1 VGAAGETP
9 TMGVAVESR
18 TDAHSTSRLARWF
31 IVGTRAGVAPL
42 GEWCGRAEWYVQR
55 LGVGK
60 RLHPSP
66 ATGFR
71 RGDSRPIVEH
81 MFDRGPRSP

>member
-18 TDAHSTSRLARWF
+18 ADAHSTSRLAHWF

-42 GEWCGRAEWYVQR
+42 GECCGRAFW
-55 LGVGK
+55 
-60 RLHPSP
+60 P
-66 ATGFR
+66 AFGGNLSLTWLLLR
-71 RGDSRPIVEH
+71 VRWP
-81 MFDRGPRSP
+81 